1 MQCLQI
7 SDATHLLPILHRNKH
22 WLIKMCLNLIVA
34 CSFFYHR
41 QIEPNYWTFILLI
54 LMFVNGNLAAM
65 TGAGISTNDA
75 TTTAPTQI
83 KCLACGLSFIDPVND
98 QVTHFISGGFLNY

>member
-1 MQCLQI
+1 
-7 SDATHLLPILHRNKH
+7 
-22 WLIKMCLNLIVA
+22 
-34 CSFFYHR
+34 
-41 QIEPNYWTFILLI
+41 
-54 LMFVNGNLAAM
+54 MFVNGNLAAIA
-65 TGAGISTNDA
+65 GAGTSTNDA